1 MCFCCSAVTD
11 WQEPPGHYAV
21 DWNPGRS
28 VLWPQYEMTST
39 ANWPWAQGLSL
50 LFWPSALCRTGPT
63 IKLYKQT
70 RSACLLHW
78 VSRAGPWAKLEFQGA
93 FLTDFFSHPS
103 LLGWPTRD
111 QVITERPNVPQQDLI
126 RYSSP
131 CQRYMIQYDNCW
143 FIHLW
148 QGLDIWSD
156 QILLR
161 YWSDTQVI
169 GMWINNADMIMSVII
184 FLICFYRR
192 KCCCC
197 LRARNS
203 GSILNQRR
211 ICRRFGEP
219 LHLLIFFY
227 NSTDI
232 D

>member
-1 MCFCCSAVTD
+1 MSSSLS
-11 WQEPPGHYAV
+11 E
-21 DWNPGRS
+21 
-28 VLWPQYEMTST
+28 
-39 ANWPWAQGLSL
+39 QGWSLSK
-50 LFWPSALCRTGPT
+50 A
-63 IKLYKQT
+63 
-70 RSACLLHW
+70 W
-78 VSRAGPWAKLEFQGA
+78 VSGRISYWLFYPSLSSG
-93 FLTDFFSHPS
+93 LTDQGSGNHWEAKRPS
-103 LLGWPTRD
+103 TGSD
-111 QVITERPNVPQQDLI
+111 QI
-126 RYSSP
+126 SSP
-131 CQRYMIQYDNCW
+131 CHRYMSQYNDCW